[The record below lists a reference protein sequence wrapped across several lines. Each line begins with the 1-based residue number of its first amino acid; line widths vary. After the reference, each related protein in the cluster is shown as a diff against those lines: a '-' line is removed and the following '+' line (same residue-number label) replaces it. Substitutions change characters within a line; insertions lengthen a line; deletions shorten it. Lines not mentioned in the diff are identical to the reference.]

1 MRNLRI
7 GLFKNVNRIFI
18 TLFLF
23 TLLGCEKEFE
33 RIDNYIVDFAT
44 VLKQGNNLLFKL
56 DDGTPLTPIGNLNFN
71 GDTGDRVILNWVPSD
86 DNIVKINRVTSIFT
100 GEIQNEG
107 YPTQYKNDPV
117 KIQSVW
123 VSGIYLNMIFEIE
136 YHSTPHSIA
145 LLRDMESQTADLYF
159 AHTTNNDSKGY
170 PQIMYASFILSSLRN
185 VDNTVETSFNLY
197 INTNS
202 GIRQYQFILK

>member
-1 MRNLRI
+1 
-7 GLFKNVNRIFI
+7 
-18 TLFLF
+18 
-23 TLLGCEKEFE
+23 
-33 RIDNYIVDFAT
+33 
-44 VLKQGNNLLFKL
+44 
-56 DDGTPLTPIGNLNFN
+56 
-71 GDTGDRVILNWVPSD
+71 
-86 DNIVKINRVTSIFT
+86 
-100 GEIQNEG
+100 
-107 YPTQYKNDPV
+107 
-117 KIQSVW
+117 
-123 VSGIYLNMIFEIE
+123 MIFEIE